1 MEERPGKP
9 WHRDGLPAWAW
20 GFLAV
25 SRVAALLAA
34 LVPLAIAFGAWW
46 WWSHPPGNGRAAL
59 ARWRP
64 HAERSVDSLAVMVD
78 SPGVRWRVAPSDASE
93 RR

>member
-20 GFLAV
+20 GFLAI
-25 SRVAALLAA
+25 SRVVAVLAA
-34 LVPLAIAFGAWW
+34 LVPLAIALGAWW
-46 WWSHPPGNGRAAL
+46 WWNHPPGHGRAVL
-59 ARWRP
+59 AKLKPR
-64 HAERSVDSLAVMVD
+64 AEQGVDSLGVAVD
-78 SPGVRWRVAPSDASE
+78 SAVVRFRQE

>member
-20 GFLAV
+20 GFLALT
-25 SRVAALLAA
+25 RVVALLAV

-46 WWSHPPGNGRAAL
+46 WWSHPPGNGRATL

-64 HAERSVDSLAVMVD
+64 HAERTLDSLAVVVD
-78 SPGVRWRVAPSDASE
+78 STVVRLRGSAAGPKE
-93 RR
+93 HR

>member
-25 SRVAALLAA
+25 SRVVALLAA

-46 WWSHPPGNGRAAL
+46 WWTHPPGNGRAAL
-59 ARWRP
+59 ARLRP
-64 HAERSVDSLAVMVD
+64 HAERTIDSLAVVVD
-78 SPGVRWRVAPSDASE
+78 STVVRWRVPAGGAKE